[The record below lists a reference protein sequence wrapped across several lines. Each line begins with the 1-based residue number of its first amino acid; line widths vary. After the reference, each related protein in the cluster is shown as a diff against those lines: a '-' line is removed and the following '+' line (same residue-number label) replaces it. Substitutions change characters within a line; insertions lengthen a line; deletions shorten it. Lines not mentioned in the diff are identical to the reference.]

1 MPSIF
6 EIVVEITP
14 GHHLPAAHEGTVAMQ
29 QNCTP
34 EALSISWRDCMNDRN
49 WLMGIFEDVP
59 WHLRGRKISAPRREG
74 RNAKPPFP
82 TKIQRKVQSCHCF
95 HSSPVRVCPIWSDH
109 STCGEGK
116 LHHWIE
122 MAMHT
127 IINKSQ
133 TIIVFQ
139 Q

>member
-1 MPSIF
+1 MMPSIF

-59 WHLRGRKISAPRREG
+59 WHLRGRKISAPRREWQKHQAPISDE
-74 RNAKPPFP
+74 NPKESTELPLLPFISRACLP
-82 TKIQRKVQSCHCF
+82 NL
-95 HSSPVRVCPIWSDH
+95 
-109 STCGEGK
+109 E
-116 LHHWIE
+116 
-122 MAMHT
+122 
-127 IINKSQ
+127 
-133 TIIVFQ
+133 
-139 Q
+139 